1 MLLMVSKGREGG
13 REGNPGEQ
21 GERSKGR
28 GNGDGVGKSG
38 ILKLI
43 TSERNWPKFHNNAKY
58 FAFSRGSTEQ
68 GRQQGLKNTAN
79 GGC

>member
-1 MLLMVSKGREGG
+1 MKTSKQPLTDKKMLLMVSKGREGG

-38 ILKLI
+38 NPQADNK
-43 TSERNWPKFHNNAKY
+43 
-58 FAFSRGSTEQ
+58 
-68 GRQQGLKNTAN
+68 
-79 GGC
+79 